1 MTDPQQEINL
11 ESLADGL
18 TESQIKALRKA
29 ATKRMMKLKRKK
41 REKIEIYFQPAINR
55 ELSSVIQWAY
65 EKKLIKHPTKWSFC
79 KMAVVNAVIMIKEQI
94 KEESLNT
101 AATETKAPYQ
111 QTRVRESH
119 TTTLTAPPDTEVPR
133 MPPELR

>member
-1 MTDPQQEINL
+1 MEDPQQALDL
-11 ESLADGL
+11 ESLAEGL
-18 TESQIKALRKA
+18 TEAQIKALRKA

-55 ELSSVIQWAY
+55 ELGKVIQWAY

-79 KMAVVNAVIMIKEQI
+79 KMAVVNAVITIKEQI
-94 KEESLNT
+94 KEESLNATT
-101 AATETKAPYQ
+101 AETKTQHQ
-111 QTRVRESH
+111 QTRVQEHR
-119 TTTLTAPPDTEVPR
+119 TPILTVSPDTEVPG